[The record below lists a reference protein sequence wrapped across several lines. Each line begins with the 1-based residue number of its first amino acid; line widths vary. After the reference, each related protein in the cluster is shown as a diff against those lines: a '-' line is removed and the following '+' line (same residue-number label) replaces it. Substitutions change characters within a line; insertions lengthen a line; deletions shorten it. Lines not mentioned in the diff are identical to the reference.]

1 MLRNSTVRLWKLIA
15 RCFFW
20 MAGFRFLAARLDRAL
35 VGESTPSAALK
46 REPHTAWQVSTSMRG
61 SELPQ
66 RPKPKKCHQTI
77 AQVADVAPE
86 AGADGAREAAHAAGP
101 PPHGRN
107 VLQRSKR
114 KPSGNKSS
122 AFSPEKADP
131 PPATGTPAQTR
142 RQPAGRKGSSRADG
156 TCRTHGSSRKSGTS
170 GAHRAPVPRAGIHR
184 GHLAASLRRKSL
196 LRRG

>member
-1 MLRNSTVRLWKLIA
+1 MLRNSAVRLWKLIA

-86 AGADGAREAAHAAGP
+86 AGADAVREAAHAVVP
-101 PPHGRN
+101 PPYGRN

-122 AFSPEKADP
+122 AFSPEKAEP

-142 RQPAGRKGSSRADG
+142 RPPAGREGIVPSGQNAQNARIAPQERNVRSAPSARPASRNP
-156 TCRTHGSSRKSGTS
+156 SRS
-170 GAHRAPVPRAGIHR
+170 PRR
-184 GHLAASLRRKSL
+184 VST
-196 LRRG
+196 